1 MSGKV
6 GPLTILIVLIIFGLY
21 FKNFIDANYP
31 SETMV
36 AGHYQEIG
44 ENINRYLEEININN
58 PNERELNDEYKKIYK
73 KIQII
78 DNNEYKRFYNSE
90 LVAKQRKDLLVICDR
105 LLTEIKDRIQS
116 NDREVKTRKDLDIL
130 YQKIQSLN
138 NSIENTLKEYK
149 EKIRQIP
156 LINKNDQ
163 KRLKDLEDVSITIQ
177 KKTRINNKK
186 EDTSDFVIFWYQKP
200 INLIYFFLLIFLIL
214 FVYLYYFLNIHKKKH
229 NALKEYESYILKEK
243 LENEHTAK
251 QIESI
256 IIEKEEQMIKKFMED
271 FSTREE
277 IIVQKEI
284 EIDNR
289 EKEIELKQKNL
300 EERDK
305 CSIKLSEKINKT
317 RNVYLNKID
326 VAKFEKNNLL
336 ELCKINI
343 NRVTKSLE
351 DKNLPFDIKE
361 KELNDEL
368 KEVLK
373 RRPENWEPRPE

>member
-6 GPLTILIVLIIFGLY
+6 GPLTILIVLSIFGLY

-36 AGHYQEIG
+36 AGHYQKIEEEI
-44 ENINRYLEEININN
+44 NKYLEEININN
-58 PNERELNDEYKKIYK
+58 PNERELKDEYNKIYK

-90 LVAKQRKDLLVICDR
+90 LVEKQRKDLIVICKR
-105 LLTEIKDRIQS
+105 LLKEIQDRIQS
-116 NDREVKTRKDLDIL
+116 NDREVKTRKDLDTL

-149 EKIRQIP
+149 DKIKQIP

-163 KRLKDLEDVSITIQ
+163 KRLKDLEDISTTIQ
-177 KKTRINNKK
+177 KKTKINDKK

-200 INLIYFFLLIFLIL
+200 VNLIYFFLLIFLIL
-214 FVYLYYFLNIHKKKH
+214 FIYLYYFLNTHKKKH

-243 LENEHTAK
+243 LENEHRAK
-251 QIESI
+251 QIESM
-256 IIEKEEQMIKKFMED
+256 IIEKEEQMIKKLMVD
-271 FSTREE
+271 YSTREE

-284 EIDNR
+284 EIDKK

-300 EERDK
+300 EEKDK
-305 CSIKLSEKINKT
+305 CSTKLSEKINKT

-336 ELCKINI
+336 ELCEKNI
-343 NRVTKSLE
+343 NNVIQSLK

-361 KELNDEL
+361 KELKDEL
-368 KEVLK
+368 KEARK